1 MTEPSDPVPPAEDE
15 FRWTAW
21 FQRSPQPL
29 FVLSRRRQV
38 LFVNRAWEAL
48 TGFRL
53 ADVRK
58 RVCRR
63 QRDAEP
69 GSAEAILSALCP
81 PREALAG
88 RASQVR
94 RSVAAAAGP
103 QWWDIGFWPLAGPEG
118 ILGILG
124 KIAPVA
130 GAQAGGRQ
138 ALPEKLAALRERQA
152 SRWRLGSLA
161 SDIPAM
167 RLVQE
172 QVRLAAQGRASV
184 LLVWEPGTGKQWLAR
199 TIHQESAG
207 RENPFFGL
215 DCQHLSAGA
224 LAWALFGPPGVAQR
238 PNATLYLQEPAALP
252 RELQDRLCELVV
264 QSGTRPRLLGGFSTD
279 PAADVA
285 AGRLL
290 PEFHCLLGQLTIRL
304 PPLRERRGD
313 LPALVRMFLER
324 VGTGS
329 DKTVTDLS
337 AEAWEQVRAHTWPGN
352 LRELF
357 GVLAT
362 ACGRAKSDRLEV
374 ADLPWYLRT
383 PAPLPERTVALDAIM
398 EQVERRLIQVALV
411 AAKGNKSRAAELL
424 TIWRP
429 RLLRRMEALGIT

>member
-1 MTEPSDPVPPAEDE
+1 MTEPPDPVPPAEDE

-29 FVLSRRRQV
+29 FVLSRRRQI

-48 TGFRL
+48 TGFRF

-63 QRDAEP
+63 QRDTEA
-69 GSAEAILSALCP
+69 GSAEAMLSALCP

-88 RASQVR
+88 KASEVR
-94 RSVAAAAGP
+94 RSVAAATGP
-103 QWWDIGFWPLAGPEG
+103 QWWDIGYWPLAGPEG
-118 ILGILG
+118 VLGLLG

-130 GAQAGGRQ
+130 NAHAGGRQ
-138 ALPEKLAALRERQA
+138 ALPEKLVALRERQA
-152 SRWRLGSLA
+152 GQWRLGNLTSE
-161 SDIPAM
+161 IPAM

-172 QVRLAAQGRASV
+172 QVRLAAQGRVSV
-184 LLVWEPGTGKQWLAR
+184 LLVGEPGTGKQWVAR

-207 RENPFFGL
+207 REGSFVAL
-215 DCQHLSAGA
+215 DCQHLPAGA
-224 LAWALFGPPGVAQR
+224 LAWALFGPPGVGQR
-238 PNATLYLQEPAALP
+238 GNVTLYLQEPAALP
-252 RELQDRLCELVV
+252 RELQDRLCELTLAG
-264 QSGTRPRLLGGFSTD
+264 SSPRLLSGFSTD
-279 PAADVA
+279 PAAEVA
-285 AGRLL
+285 SGRLL
-290 PEFHCLLGQLTIRL
+290 PELHCLLGPLTIRL
-304 PPLRERRGD
+304 PPLRDRRGD
-313 LPALVRMFLER
+313 LPALVRTFLER
-324 VGTGS
+324 LGTGS

-337 AEAWEQVRAHTWPGN
+337 AEAWELLQAYGWPGN

-357 GVLAT
+357 AVMAA
-362 ACGRAKSDRLEV
+362 ACGRAKSARLEV

-383 PAPLPERTVALDAIM
+383 PAPLPERTVALDAIL